1 MTEAMPPAADLR
13 RWSSEIFPFFVGK
26 TGAI

>member
-1 MTEAMPPAADLR
+1 MTEAMPPEAGLR
-13 RWSSEIFPFFVGK
+13 RWSSENFPFFVGK